1 MDFEPT
7 EVSVCTYQAISG
19 AGKTFETWP
28 EMVDN
33 VIPYIGGEEE
43 KSEKEPMK
51 IWGHIEGD
59 HIESATT
66 PVISAQCLRV
76 ACSDGHMAAAS
87 VKFKNK
93 PSKEVMIRGAGT
105 TFKGPSHTELN
116 LPSAPEH
123 YLTYFEEDNLRR
135 PSWTATSRMV
145 WVFPSVV
152 CVKIPSLIT
161 SLSACRTTLC
171 AAQQAALF

>member
-93 PSKEVMIRGAGT
+93 PSKEVMIERWNN
-105 TFKGPSHTELN
+105 FKGRAQELN
-116 LPSAPEH
+116 PAVRSGALP
-123 YLTYFEEDNLRR
+123 YLTLKRITVRR

-145 WVFPSVV
+145 RVFHRS
-152 CVKIPSLIT
+152 
-161 SLSACRTTLC
+161 SA
-171 AAQQAALF
+171 